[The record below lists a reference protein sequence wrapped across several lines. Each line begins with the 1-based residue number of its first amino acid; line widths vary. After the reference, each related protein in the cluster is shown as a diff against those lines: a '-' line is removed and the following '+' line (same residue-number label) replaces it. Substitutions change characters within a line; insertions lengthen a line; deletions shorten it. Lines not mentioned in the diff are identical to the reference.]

1 MPPPSTPATQLS
13 YVVFAHVD
21 DEYSSWSLIAN
32 SFSNYKVF
40 VMCTRGE
47 QLGACNWRAE
57 NVNPGEDPPNPTPP
71 RTGQGSD
78 ECKTARI
85 NGFRNFL
92 RYMAGVDGSVGDPGN
107 GIGTGPLPTVD
118 GRSSTG
124 YIISASR
131 YCAALFCDY
140 PDSGL
145 TAGQVGACIRAA
157 RAERGNR
164 IPNLPEYNVIGVWPG
179 AHRDHDAVRNHVTDT
194 SYGFY
199 RLVGGA
205 RDGKSIRT
213 DTVPSNIHGHAFK
226 RNPGPGNIGAFQ
238 RAYGWMA
245 GQGYWG
251 YDTYSPMQRHEQ
263 YR

>member
-1 MPPPSTPATQLS
+1 MPPPSSPARQLS

-21 DEYSSWSLIAN
+21 DEYSSWPLIAG

-47 QLGACNWRAE
+47 RLGACDWNPA
-57 NVNPGEDPPNPTPP
+57 NVNPGEDLPNPTP
-71 RTGQGSD
+71 RGRGSD

-85 NGFRNFL
+85 SAFRNFL
-92 RYMAGVDGSVGDPGN
+92 RYMGQVDSSVGDPGD
-107 GIGTGPLPTVD
+107 GIGIGPLPNID
-118 GRSSTG
+118 GYASTG

-131 YCAALFCDY
+131 YCATLFCDY

-145 TAGQVGACIRAA
+145 TPGQVGACVRAA
-157 RAERGNR
+157 RNERGNR
-164 IPNLPEYNVIGVWPG
+164 IPALLEYNIIAAWPG
-179 AHRDHDAVRNHVTDT
+179 PHRDHDAVRDHVTGT
-194 SYGFY
+194 SYGFL
-199 RLVGGA
+199 RHVRGN
-205 RDGKSIRT
+205 RTNPRT
-213 DTVPSNIHGHAFK
+213 DTVPASIHGHAFK

-245 GQGYWG
+245 GQAYWG
-251 YDTYSPMQRHEQ
+251 YDTYGPTQQHEQ